1 MDAVLDSKMTTY
13 NSPDRSTITL
23 SDTELKNLYASIY
36 AKADKLTEGL
46 LALMFLFGIFIAFFY
61 DTWLVA
67 FGVGGLCLF
76 AYYISKKL
84 LPGSTLY
91 QYVYSAVSAIIAAQ
105 FIYQMHGMAEMHFW
119 VFISS
124 TVLIIYQNWKLQ
136 IPLIVLVV
144 IHHGTFAYLQFIGYK
159 EIYFTQLAYM
169 DLTTFLFHGALA
181 TCVTLVAG
189 IWCYNIRTRTVQDA
203 LNVKKLTQLKHELQL
218 SFDKTNELN
227 RSLAEVNKEIQNK
240 NEELRASEEELQA
253 SSEEL
258 KQINEN
264 LNNLVKFRTETIL
277 EQNKKFIH
285 HAFINAHKV
294 RSPLARILGLVNLMK
309 YKSNE
314 NSEEMLQRL
323 GQSARELDEIL
334 AEVRNNLDEA
344 EVKGLDTSTHL
355 S

>member
-1 MDAVLDSKMTTY
+1 MDIGLHTSHIMSEDK
-13 NSPDRSTITL
+13 L
-23 SDTELKNLYASIY
+23 SESELKGVMKGIFSFAN
-36 AKADKLTEGL
+36 KVNEGL
-46 LALMFLFGIFIAFFY
+46 LLAMFLFGIFISFFY

-67 FGVGGLCLF
+67 FAVGGLCLV
-76 AYYISKKL
+76 AYYTAKKI
-84 LPGSTLY
+84 LPDSDVY
-91 QYVYSAVSAIIAAQ
+91 QYVLSAIAAIFSAQ

-119 VFISS
+119 VFICS
-124 TVLIIYQNWKLQ
+124 TIMIIYQNWKLQ
-136 IPLIVLVV
+136 IPLIVIVV
-144 IHHGTFAYLQFIGYK
+144 IHHGTFAYLQYIGYK

-203 LNVKKLTQLKHELQL
+203 LNVKVLTQLKSDLQ
-218 SFDKTNELN
+218 
-227 RSLAEVNKEIQNK
+227 EVNREVQNK
-240 NEELRASEEELQA
+240 NEELRASEEELMA

-277 EQNKKFIH
+277 EQNKKFMH

-294 RSPLARILGLVNLMK
+294 RSPLARIMGLVNLMK
-309 YKSNE
+309 HEGVNGDSK
-314 NSEEMLQRL
+314 EMLQRL

-334 AEVRNNLDEA
+334 KEVRANLDEA
-344 EVKGLDTSTHL
+344 
-355 S
+355 

>member
-1 MDAVLDSKMTTY
+1 MDIGLHTSHIMSEDK
-13 NSPDRSTITL
+13 L
-23 SDTELKNLYASIY
+23 SESELKGVMKGIFSFAN
-36 AKADKLTEGL
+36 KVNEGL
-46 LALMFLFGIFIAFFY
+46 LLAMFLFGIFISFFY

-67 FGVGGLCLF
+67 FAVGGLCLV
-76 AYYISKKL
+76 AYYTAKKI
-84 LPGSTLY
+84 LPDSDVY
-91 QYVYSAVSAIIAAQ
+91 QYVLSAIAAIFSAQ

-119 VFISS
+119 VFICS
-124 TVLIIYQNWKLQ
+124 TIMIIYQNWKLQ
-136 IPLIVLVV
+136 IPLIVIVV
-144 IHHGTFAYLQFIGYK
+144 IHHGTFAYLQYIGYK

-203 LNVKKLTQLKHELQL
+203 LNVKALTQLKSDLQQV
-218 SFDKTNELN
+218 N
-227 RSLAEVNKEIQNK
+227 REIQNK
-240 NEELRASEEELQA
+240 NEELRASEEELMA

-277 EQNKKFIH
+277 EQNKKFMH

-294 RSPLARILGLVNLMK
+294 RSPLARIMGLVNLMK
-309 YKSNE
+309 HEGVNGDSK
-314 NSEEMLQRL
+314 EMLQRL

-334 AEVRNNLDEA
+334 KEVRANLDEA
-344 EVKGLDTSTHL
+344 
-355 S
+355 

>member
-1 MDAVLDSKMTTY
+1 MQYWTARLTMQNSLDH
-13 NSPDRSTITL
+13 STLSL
-23 SDTELKNLYASIY
+23 SDTELKNLYVSIY

-46 LALMFLFGIFIAFFY
+46 LALMFLFGVFIAFFY

-67 FGVGGLCLF
+67 FGVGGLCVF
-76 AYYISKKL
+76 AYYVSKKL
-84 LPGSTLY
+84 LPGSNLY

-144 IHHGTFAYLQFIGYK
+144 IHHGSFAYLQYIGYK

-203 LNVKKLTQLKHELQL
+203 LNVKALTQLKSDLQQV
-218 SFDKTNELN
+218 N
-227 RSLAEVNKEIQNK
+227 REIQNK

-264 LNNLVKFRTETIL
+264 LNNLVKFRTDTIL
-277 EQNKKFIH
+277 EQNKKIIN

-294 RSPLARILGLVNLMK
+294 RSPLARILGLVNLMR
-309 YKSNE
+309 YESN
-314 NSEEMLQRL
+314 NDGNNEELLKRL
-323 GQSARELDEIL
+323 GHSARELDEIL
-334 AEVRNNLDEA
+334 SEVRANLDEA
-344 EVKGLDTSTHL
+344 EFKGLD
-355 S
+355 